1 MEVRIA
7 FSFRWITS
15 QRIPTPSPSRRGSS
29 ASASASASD
38 RNSLSFCLCTVRFPP
53 HFHLPDLNFLFL
65 IPFNFHFFPSF
76 STKMVAQ
83 KFLVDLN
90 KPLVFQVNPMTCFSI
105 SIFRNCHAFL
115 PFLSLAGWTSWRRLW
130 WVGSRAYRKQGWP
143 SLFPK
148 WFSGGTH
155 IPIRY
160 PISFFYQIVTLDRML
175 G

>member
-1 MEVRIA
+1 MHSHSAELHHSVFQLPLLREEGAPLLLLLRIA
-7 FSFRWITS
+7 TLYLSVSALYVSLPIFIFQIWIS
-15 QRIPTPSPSRRGSS
+15 YS
-29 ASASASASD
+29 
-38 RNSLSFCLCTVRFPP
+38 
-53 HFHLPDLNFLFL
+53 LFL